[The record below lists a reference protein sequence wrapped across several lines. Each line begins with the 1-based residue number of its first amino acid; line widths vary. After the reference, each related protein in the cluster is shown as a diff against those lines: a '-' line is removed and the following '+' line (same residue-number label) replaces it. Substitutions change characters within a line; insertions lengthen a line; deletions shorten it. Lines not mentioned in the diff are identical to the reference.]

1 MHFGASMD
9 AALKRWAFTK
19 AKNKIFNPKLS
30 LGEFREEWRSKDK
43 VPNILIMNSSKRFHT
58 D

>member
-9 AALKRWAFTK
+9 AALKRFTK

-30 LGEFREEWRSKDK
+30 LGEFREEWGSKDK